1 MEQPESLFE
10 PRARKGPTVGTLI
23 AAGLVVAGLVVASA
37 PAALRAGAGEAPGPV
52 ASQGGWAVYREG
64 SLLLAWR
71 PGLSGAGASSAPLLD
86 VLATLGPSLGQARDL
101 LGLSSRDRS
110 APSPLPH
117 PSPPSPSFSPSSPPT
132 LTPVVVLGPA
142 PGEAAW
148 PWPTPP
154 PPGPLVGVRP
164 RTLRE
169 DLALAAAE
177 IALREALGGGRPAGA
192 VTAGLGALLELGEAR
207 VAAAALALEERDRLA
222 SLAQLG
228 RWWPALPLGAEQLGS
243 VTAFVLDRGGGGPAL
258 VRLAGIWPGFVG
270 WPDDLDDACRATLG
284 VDTAQADRAWVE
296 WVRSRERVLA
306 PAVLEAERERVGQD
320 LGRARAGM
328 LGACA
333 AGIAAVAAVVLAL
346 LSAGRT
352 ALVWVLLPFTLAAA
366 LELWA
371 FTGLADPWVKSAVA
385 FGEVLV
391 MAGVVTLWRRAGRVA
406 AAHEGRPAGS
416 PPGPR
421 GRLAWLGLGV
431 ALSVLIFIPR
441 LGLYWYAR
449 EIWAKA
455 PMIVLVLAL
464 VYGLERSDSASVGLG
479 PQPPARLFRA
489 CFVGLFAFR
498 LVVLLAELTA
508 KSLLAGPVTG
518 MEWLWHD
525 YSPWWRA
532 AGFHHW
538 PAAPWGAGR
547 VAQDVW
553 DYCFGNFAEEL
564 FFRGYLYTR
573 LKGPL
578 GRGPALL
585 VQALLFGLFHVNYD
599 LLPLDPWPMAFYIL
613 MSGAFGLMMG
623 LLLDA
628 TGSLVVPAV
637 VHPAFNLGVFCLV
650 VVSERGLGW
659 TGYLLFYALEIAFGL
674 LLLPRLVRA
683 GLGTP
688 RRVPAAPAMGAGQR
702 A

>member
-1 MEQPESLFE
+1 LEQPEGLFE
-10 PRARKGPTVGTLI
+10 PRARTGPTVVTLI
-23 AAGLVVAGLVVASA
+23 AAGLVVAALVVASA
-37 PAALRAGAGEAPGPV
+37 PAALRADAAEAPGPV
-52 ASQGGWAVYREG
+52 ASQGGWALYREG

-71 PGLSGAGASSAPLLD
+71 PGLSGAGAASVPLFD
-86 VLATLGPSLGQARDL
+86 VLATLGPSLAEARDL
-101 LGLSSRDRS
+101 LGLSSQEQ
-110 APSPLPH
+110 
-117 PSPPSPSFSPSSPPT
+117 
-132 LTPVVVLGPA
+132 PVLVLGPA
-142 PGEAAW
+142 PGEADW
-148 PWPTPP
+148 PWPTSP
-154 PPGPLVGVRP
+154 PPGPLLGVRP
-164 RTLRE
+164 RALRG

-177 IALREALGGGRPAGA
+177 VALREALGGGRPAGA

-207 VAAAALALEERDRLA
+207 VEAAALALEERDRLA

-258 VRLAGIWPGFVG
+258 VRLAGLWPGFVG
-270 WPDDLDDACRATLG
+270 WPEDLDDACRATLG
-284 VDTAQADRAWVE
+284 VDAAQADRAWVE
-296 WVRSRERVLA
+296 WVRNRERGLA
-306 PAVLEAERERVGQD
+306 PPVLEAERERVGQD

-328 LGACA
+328 MGACA
-333 AGIAAVAAVVLAL
+333 AGIALVAAVLLAL
-346 LSAGRT
+346 LPAKRP
-352 ALVWVLLPFTLAAA
+352 ALVWVLLPFALAAA

-385 FGEVLV
+385 LGEVLV
-391 MAGVVTLWRRAGRVA
+391 MAGAVTLWRRRAGRVA
-406 AAHEGRPAGS
+406 ATHGGHRAGS

-431 ALSVLIFIPR
+431 ALSVLVFIPR
-441 LGLYWYAR
+441 LGLYWYTR

-464 VYGLERSDSASVGLG
+464 VCGLERSHPASVGLG
-479 PQPPARLFRA
+479 PQPLARLFRA
-489 CFVGLFAFR
+489 CFVGLFSFR

-508 KSLLAGPVTG
+508 KGLLAGPVTG
-518 MEWLWHD
+518 VEWLWHD

-538 PAAPWGAGR
+538 PAAPWGAGK

-578 GRGPALL
+578 GRGPALF

-599 LLPLDPWPMAFYIL
+599 LLPLDPWPMAFYII
-613 MSGAFGLMMG
+613 MAGAFGLMMG

-637 VHPAFNLGVFCLV
+637 VHPAFNLGLFCAV
-650 VVSERGLGW
+650 VVSGQDLGW

-688 RRVPAAPAMGAGQR
+688 RRVPPAPAVGAGHR